1 MKIRRA
7 NALHGVIAVP
17 GDKSISHRA
26 AMLAAIATGET
37 RIANFAPG
45 QDCRSTLDCLT
56 AMGVPVRHEGSDV
69 IVQGVGKTG
78 LLPPSHPL
86 DCGNSGTTMR
96 LLAGILAGQNFRSVL
111 TGDESLRKRPMGRV
125 IDPLTTMGAAIGSE
139 DGRAP
144 LAITGKPPLKAIEY
158 RTPVASAQIKSCVLL
173 AGLYADGDTIVI
185 EPTPT
190 RDHTERMLEWLGVK
204 VKVDGTRISVSG
216 GASLTARDILVPG
229 DISGATFFMVA
240 AACLDGSGITLG
252 NVGLNPLRSAICD
265 VLQEAGADI
274 QMSEIAD
281 VCNEPVATIRVRG
294 GLKDGKPVVINGA
307 RVAGLIDEVPILSVL
322 GTRLANGIEIRDA
335 RELRV
340 KESDRIA
347 AIVENLKRM
356 GGAVTEFD
364 DGFRVQQCELK
375 GATVDSFGDHRIAM
389 AFAVAGLL
397 ATGETEINDADCADV
412 SFPGFFEILGRV
424 AS

>member
-7 NALHGVIAVP
+7 NSLHGVIAVP

-37 RIANFAPG
+37 RIGNFAPG
-45 QDCRSTLDCLT
+45 EDCRSTLDCLA
-56 AMGVPVRHEGSDV
+56 AMGVRVRHEGGDV

-78 LLPPSHPL
+78 LLPPSQPL

-96 LLAGILAGQNFRSVL
+96 LLAGILAGQEFGSVM
-111 TGDESLRKRPMGRV
+111 TGDESLKRRPMGRV
-125 IDPLTTMGAAIGSE
+125 IDPLTRMGAAIGSE

-144 LAITGKPPLKAIEY
+144 LAIAGRRPLKAIEY

-173 AGLYADGDTIVI
+173 AGLYSDGETIVI

-190 RDHTERMLEWLGVK
+190 RDHTERMLAWFGVD
-204 VKVDGTRISVSG
+204 VKVDGTRISVPG
-216 GASLTARDILVPG
+216 GASLTARDISVPA
-229 DISGATFFMVA
+229 DISGASFFMVA
-240 AACLDGSGITLG
+240 AACLDGSDITLANSG
-252 NVGLNPLRSAICD
+252 VNPLRSGICD
-265 VLQEAGADI
+265 ALRDAGADI
-274 QMSEIAD
+274 QMSEIVD

-294 GLKDGKPVVINGA
+294 GLKNGKSVVINGA
-307 RVAGLIDEVPILSVL
+307 GIAGLIDEIPILAAL
-322 GTRLANGIEIRDA
+322 GTRLAHGIEIRDA
-335 RELRV
+335 RELRI
-340 KESDRIA
+340 KESDRIS
-347 AIVENLKRM
+347 AIVENLRRM
-356 GGAVTEFD
+356 GGVVTEFD
-364 DGFRVQQCELK
+364 DGFRVEPCELK
-375 GATVDSFGDHRIAM
+375 GAVVDSFGDHRIAM

-397 ATGETEINDADCADV
+397 ATGETEITNAECADV